1 MTPSDA
7 RSYPAAISRALL
19 PLILVAALPRVAA
32 AQGWDP
38 EIEGGEV
45 VVIQDR
51 PAELRHE
58 FSFGAAA
65 LPLDAWYTGY
75 ALQGSYTYHP
85 SRVVAWE
92 VASGFLADDYDT
104 GLRADMLKR
113 FEVQPAR
120 FEKVRAG
127 LFSHL
132 IVKPLYGKRAF
143 MNQAMATAE
152 TQVLIGAGVVRYSQ
166 SVRAAADIGV
176 GFRLHLTDWFS
187 TRLTVRNLMP
197 VDVTGGL
204 DNVLI
209 IDLSGAFNFA
219 GSPS

>member
-1 MTPSDA
+1 MTLRNT
-7 RSYPAAISRALL
+7 RSYPAGALRIPSLLALTALL
-19 PLILVAALPRVAA
+19 SVPAVAQ

-51 PAELRHE
+51 PVELRHE
-58 FSFGAAA
+58 FSVGAAV
-65 LPLDAWYTGY
+65 LPLD

-85 SRVVAWE
+85 SRLVAWE

-104 GLRADMLKR
+104 GLRDEMLER

-132 IVKPLYGKRAF
+132 VLKPLYGKRAF
-143 MNQAMATAE
+143 MNSAVATAE
-152 TQVLIGAGVVRYSQ
+152 TQFMVGAGVVEYSQ
-166 SVRAAADIGV
+166 STRAAADFGIS
-176 GFRLHLTDWFS
+176 FRLHLLDWFS
-187 TRLTVRNLMP
+187 TRLTARNMMP
-197 VDVTGGL
+197 VDVSGGV

-209 IDLSGAFNFA
+209 IDLSGAFNFS
-219 GSPS
+219 GSTS